1 MSAKLPLLLGLAA
14 TSALGGTVRGRI
26 IADDGMPLPAATQVA
41 LRCADVAQPAVEVDP
56 EGWFEFSSLSDLLG
70 CSATVTARGYRT
82 ASVELATLPVDPRIP
97 AIVLHRLGKHHGE
110 SISVSHL
117 AAPSAATR
125 HFHAAVRE
133 LERGSNGE
141 IDKTLK
147 HLQSA
152 TQAYPGYAQAWF
164 ETGRLHLALGDASSA
179 LQAFQRSIQAD
190 PWFVS
195 PYEPLILL
203 LESSGDAAGA
213 AKACTRLRQINPAL
227 PSNCRGG

>member
-1 MSAKLPLLLGLAA
+1 MSAKLPLLLGLVA

-26 IADDGMPLPAATQVA
+26 VADDGMPLPASTQVA
-41 LRCADVAQPAVEVDP
+41 LRCTDVAPTSVEVDP
-56 EGWFEFSSLSDLLG
+56 EGSFEFSTDLLD
-70 CSATVTARGYRT
+70 CSAIVTARGYRT
-82 ASVELATLPVDPRIP
+82 AKVELAMLPVDPRIP
-97 AIVLHRLGKHHGE
+97 AVVLHRLGKHHGE

-117 AAPSAATR
+117 AAPAAATR
-125 HFHAAVRE
+125 LFHAAVRE
-133 LERGSNGE
+133 LERGSSGE
-141 IDKTLK
+141 IDKALT

-164 ETGRLHLALGDASSA
+164 EIGRLQLALGDASSA
-179 LQAFQRSIQAD
+179 LQAFQRSAHAD

-213 AKACTRLRQINPAL
+213 AKACTRLRRINPAL
-227 PSNCRGG
+227 PLNCRGG

>member
-14 TSALGGTVRGRI
+14 TSALGGTARGRI
-26 IADDGMPLPAATQVA
+26 VADDGMPLPASTQVA
-41 LRCADVAQPAVEVDP
+41 LRCADVAPTSVEVDP
-56 EGWFEFSSLSDLLG
+56 EGSFEFSTDLLG

-82 ASVELATLPVDPRIP
+82 ASVELATRPVDQRIP
-97 AIVLHRLGKHHGE
+97 AVVLHRLGKHHGE

-117 AAPSAATR
+117 AAPAAASR

-133 LERGSNGE
+133 LERGSSGE
-141 IDKTLK
+141 IDKALA

-164 ETGRLHLALGDASSA
+164 EIGRLHLALGDATSA
-179 LQAFQRSIQAD
+179 LEAFQQSVQAD

-213 AKACTRLRQINPAL
+213 ATACARLRRINPAL

>member
-1 MSAKLPLLLGLAA
+1 MSAKLPVLLALAA
-14 TSALGGTVRGRI
+14 TSALGGSVRGRI
-26 IADDGMPLPAATQVA
+26 VTDDGMPLPASTQVA
-41 LRCADVAQPAVEVDP
+41 LRCREVAERAVGVDA
-56 EGWFEFSSLSDLLG
+56 EGWFDLSSLSDPQA

-82 ASVELATLPVDPRIP
+82 ARVELSTLPVDPLIP
-97 AIVLHRLGKHHGE
+97 AAVLHRLGKNHGE

-117 AAPSAATR
+117 AAPAAATR
-125 HFHAAVRE
+125 HFHEAVRE
-133 LERGSNGE
+133 LQRGSSGE
-141 IDKTLK
+141 IDKALT

-164 ETGRLHLALGDASSA
+164 EIGRLHLALGDASSA
-179 LQAFQRSIQAD
+179 LQAFQQSVQAD

-213 AKACTRLRQINPAL
+213 ATACTRLRRVNPAL
-227 PSNCRGG
+227 PPGCRGG